1 MDIAQLK
8 EAIARAGGAAE
19 QSSVRMYAVR
29 DRTREAHAMAIST
42 AHDSR
47 HDELTSGLDKLGG
60 ALKEAAKVIELLGSA
75 RDSAN
80 EYVAKL

>member
-8 EAIARAGGAAE
+8 SAIARAGGAAD

-29 DRTREAHAMAIST
+29 DRTGEAHALAIST

-47 HDELTSGLDKLGG
+47 HDELNSGLDKLGG
-60 ALKEAAKVIELLGSA
+60 ALKEATKVIELLSTA
-75 RDSAN
+75 RDAAN
-80 EYVAKL
+80 EYAAKL